1 MKRLIKRI
9 RCLLPLLVLPLIPT
23 RGDAED
29 WPQFRGHNAGGV
41 STSEKSLPTEFSDA
55 QNRLWSVKV
64 GDGACSPIVFDGRV
78 FTTAMTGEQEL
89 AVFAFDAATGQ
100 ELWKQEYDTGKLPR
114 TTPPNSAASS
124 TPACDGERIYV
135 YFSTLGLLALDV
147 RTGAKVWRHE
157 MEVPAYLMDWG
168 AASSPIVY
176 KDSVLFNQD
185 DDLAPAL
192 FAVDS
197 RTGKRR
203 WKAERSEML
212 AGYAIPVI
220 CEANG
225 RTDVVISGS
234 GKLKG
239 YDPLTGK
246 ELWTCNTLLRTMIT
260 SPVERD
266 GVIYVSV
273 QSYGD
278 HTRTLKFAL
287 LEWLDTDQ
295 DGILS
300 RAEIPVEFWSRFDQ
314 SDRDKSG
321 TLSGIE
327 LDTAFVSLDNQT
339 AGGNTIQAIRGGG
352 TGDVTKTHVL
362 WNLNNRSPSNI
373 SSPLVVNEQLFVV
386 KKGGISSSFSTKDG
400 TPHWELSRIRAIGD
414 YYGSPAAGD
423 GKIYV
428 PGENGTIVVLE
439 QGSKLKVLAQND
451 IGESCLSSPAIADG
465 RLFIR
470 GRESLHCFSREAQ

>member
-1 MKRLIKRI
+1 
-9 RCLLPLLVLPLIPT
+9 
-23 RGDAED
+23 
-29 WPQFRGHNAGGV
+29 
-41 STSEKSLPTEFSDA
+41 
-55 QNRLWSVKV
+55 
-64 GDGACSPIVFDGRV
+64 
-78 FTTAMTGEQEL
+78 
-89 AVFAFDAATGQ
+89 
-100 ELWKQEYDTGKLPR
+100 
-114 TTPPNSAASS
+114 
-124 TPACDGERIYV
+124 
-135 YFSTLGLLALDV
+135 
-147 RTGAKVWRHE
+147 
-157 MEVPAYLMDWG
+157 
-168 AASSPIVY
+168 
-176 KDSVLFNQD
+176 
-185 DDLAPAL
+185 
-192 FAVDS
+192 
-197 RTGKRR
+197 
-203 WKAERSEML
+203 
-212 AGYAIPVI
+212 
-220 CEANG
+220 
-225 RTDVVISGS
+225 
-234 GKLKG
+234 
-239 YDPLTGK
+239 
-246 ELWTCNTLLRTMIT
+246 MIT

>member
-1 MKRLIKRI
+1 
-9 RCLLPLLVLPLIPT
+9 
-23 RGDAED
+23 
-29 WPQFRGHNAGGV
+29 
-41 STSEKSLPTEFSDA
+41 
-55 QNRLWSVKV
+55 
-64 GDGACSPIVFDGRV
+64 
-78 FTTAMTGEQEL
+78 
-89 AVFAFDAATGQ
+89 
-100 ELWKQEYDTGKLPR
+100 
-114 TTPPNSAASS
+114 
-124 TPACDGERIYV
+124 
-135 YFSTLGLLALDV
+135 
-147 RTGAKVWRHE
+147 